1 VKAPRLAV
9 ALGLLATQGGC
20 GEPSDYGEAV
30 ECAAWFKV
38 TQEGLRRHESRLYRG
53 WAVLHDPGWA
63 VLHARKIGGELGK
76 TRRQID
82 AELVAA
88 VRKARAQPQPAPRQL
103 KKDIDTSGT
112 TANRCWF
119 TYN

>member
-1 VKAPRLAV
+1 MKAPRLAV
-9 ALGLLATQGGC
+9 ALGLLATQAGC

-38 TQEGLRRHESRLYRG
+38 TQEGLRRRDSRLY
-53 WAVLHDPGWA
+53 PGWA
-63 VLHARKIGGELGK
+63 VLHARKIGGEQGK

-82 AELVAA
+82 GDLVAA
-88 VRKARAQPQPAPRQL
+88 VHKARAQPRPAPRQL
-103 KKDIDTSGT
+103 DKDIDTSGT